1 MAFGTATAPD
11 ELRFDAGRVCLDLLA
26 TTHPVERL
34 GSVEVLCAWITG
46 SGLVPSGTPLAHAD
60 PTWLRGFRELREDLG
75 QLVRGWLAPGP
86 LPYDLALARVND
98 AARTPPPA
106 PRAARLQDGTLVREL
121 ADVPECAALL
131 AAVARDAVELLTDPV
146 ARAALRQC
154 EGDNCPI
161 VYLDTSRGRRR
172 RWCSSEVCGNRE
184 RVARHRR
191 RVASRQPGAPTVTRF
206 APSARSASTPARG
219 APK

>member
-1 MAFGTATAPD
+1 MALAAVTVPY
-11 ELRFDAGRVCLDLLA
+11 ELRFDTGRVCLDLLS

-34 GSVEVLCAWITG
+34 DSLAPLRAWITG
-46 SGLVPSGTPLAHAD
+46 SGLVPPGCPLAHAD
-60 PTWLRGFRELREDLG
+60 ASWLADFRELRGDVG
-75 QLVRGWLAPGP
+75 KLVRGYLA
-86 LPYDLALARVND
+86 LEVRAYDLALARVND
-98 AARTPPPA
+98 IARTAPPA
-106 PRAARLQDGTLVREL
+106 PRAVRGEDGSLVREL
-121 ADVPECAALL
+121 ARPPECAALL

-146 ARAALRQC
+146 ARASLRQC

-191 RVASRQPGAPTVTRF
+191 RAALSRT
-206 APSARSASTPARG
+206 
-219 APK
+219 